1 MYMRMYA
8 SLFRQIHQCIIC
20 LLSCKVAAKRL
31 FLSVIQRHLFLP
43 KSFKEAIVET
53 SPGSYYENLC
63 AL

>member
-1 MYMRMYA
+1 MYV

-20 LLSCKVAAKRL
+20 LLSCKVAAQR
-31 FLSVIQRHLFLP
+31 LSVIQRHLFLP